1 MKEKDEWSWYETKYE
16 LAEIILNKLKLYK
29 ENYNK
34 NGYSLPIWILNE
46 EDKKESYSEQDEIK
60 LKIQWNKEL
69 DIMINSFSQ
78 ILNYTLQFDENLEY
92 NEEKIQQ
99 GLNKFAKY
107 YLHFWD

>member
-34 NGYSLPIWILNE
+34 NGYYLPIWILNE